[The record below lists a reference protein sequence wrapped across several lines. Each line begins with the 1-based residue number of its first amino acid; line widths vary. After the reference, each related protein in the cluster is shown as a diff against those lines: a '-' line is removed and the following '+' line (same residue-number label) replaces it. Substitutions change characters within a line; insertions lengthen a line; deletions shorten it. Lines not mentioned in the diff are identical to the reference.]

1 MAKAHHTQKYKIKHL
16 QGIKKESNKKGQQNQ
31 EEVPKEAAKRIKP
44 ADVTQVKR
52 RESITIQLSKIQNH
66 TKRSPSGREQGPGED
81 RADERREARSF
92 FFTWKHTQ
100 SGAFLYLERSSW
112 HDANR
117 VIRRVLDG
125 TSYHF
130 CEDG

>member
-31 EEVPKEAAKRIKP
+31 EEVPKEAAERIKP

-81 RADERREARSF
+81 RADERRERPDRF
-92 FFTWKHTQ
+92 F
-100 SGAFLYLERSSW
+100 YLET
-112 HDANR
+112 H
-117 VIRRVLDG
+117 VIRCLFILG
-125 TSYHF
+125 AEF
-130 CEDG
+130 LA